1 MKKYLRRPDYE
12 SNDIEK
18 IRATES
24 VEVDPDTY
32 DDSNDSDDTYY
43 SFDSLEE
50 FRKFLKQVGAD

>member
-24 VEVDPDTY
+24 IEINPETY
-32 DDSNDSDDTYY
+32 DDSNDPDDTYY

-50 FRKFLKQVGAD
+50 FRRWLNDEED

>member
-43 SFDSLEE
+43 SFDSVEDMLRWLNRE
-50 FRKFLKQVGAD
+50 RN